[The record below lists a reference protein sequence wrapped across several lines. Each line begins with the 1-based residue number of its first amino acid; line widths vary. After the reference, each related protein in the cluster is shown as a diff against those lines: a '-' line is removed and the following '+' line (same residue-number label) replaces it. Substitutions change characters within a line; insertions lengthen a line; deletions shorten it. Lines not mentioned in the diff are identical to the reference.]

1 MEITKAIE
9 DKIAKKILLLI
20 TILSGAL
27 LVIIAGVMLYKGQ
40 LFFGI
45 ESIIDS
51 IFGSTWNFEE
61 HLYGLK
67 PYLIGSL
74 MVTGVAL
81 LFGGLP
87 SVLCAIYLSE
97 YTSGRLRK
105 ILKPF
110 VDLLAGIPS
119 VIYGL
124 WGLFYIVPFV
134 REHLASWLG
143 ASSSG
148 QSLLSAGF
156 VLGIMISPIIISVT
170 DEVLQ
175 SIPERFRDAS
185 LALGST
191 RWQAIK
197 TNLRNVALPGIIGAV
212 ILGFGRAIGETIAM
226 SMISGSVGNVPGSL
240 FEPFATLTTLIN
252 NKIGYSAADPES
264 VSALAMAGFILLIIV
279 LIANIAGRLIVER
292 TTKSVD
298 IKK

>member
-1 MEITKAIE
+1 MPVSKAQK
-9 DKIAKKILLLI
+9 DKIADKLLLAI
-20 TILSGAL
+20 AVFCGSLLIIIASVMIYKGRIFLTSESILDTILGT
-27 LVIIAGVMLYKGQ
+27 
-40 LFFGI
+40 
-45 ESIIDS
+45 
-51 IFGSTWNFEE
+51 TWDFQKQ
-61 HLYGLK
+61 LYGLR
-67 PYLIGSL
+67 PYLVGSL

-81 LFGGLP
+81 LFGAIP
-87 SVLCAIYLSE
+87 SVLCAVYLSE
-97 YTSGRLRK
+97 YTKRRLRR

-134 REHLASWLG
+134 REYFAPWLG

-175 SIPERFRDAS
+175 SIPDKYRDAS

-197 TNLRNVALPGIIGAV
+197 TNVKNVALPGIIGAV

-226 SMISGSVGNVPGSL
+226 SMISGSVGEVPGSI
-240 FEPFATLTTLIN
+240 FDPFATLTSLIN
-252 NKIGYSAADPES
+252 NTLGYSAADPKS
-264 VSALAMAGFILLIIV
+264 VSALAMAGFILLLIV
-279 LIANIAGRLIVER
+279 LAANTAGRIIVER
-292 TTKSVD
+292 TTKRVE
-298 IKK
+298 IQN

>member
-1 MEITKAIE
+1 MKITKATK
-9 DKIAKKILLLI
+9 DKIAGKILLAI

-40 LFFGI
+40 LFFSS
-45 ESIIDS
+45 ESIFKT

-61 HLYGLK
+61 NLYGLK
-67 PYLIGSL
+67 PYLTGSL

-81 LFGGLP
+81 SFGALP

-105 ILKPF
+105 VLKPF
-110 VDLLAGIPS
+110 VDLLAGVPS

-134 REHLASWLG
+134 REYLAPWLG
-143 ASSSG
+143 ASSPG
-148 QSLLSAGF
+148 QSLISAGF
-156 VLGIMISPIIISVT
+156 VLGIMITPIIISVT

-175 SIPERFRDAS
+175 SIPDRFRDAS

-191 RWQAIK
+191 RWQAVK
-197 TNLRNVALPGIIGAV
+197 TNVRNVALPGIIGAV

-226 SMISGSVGNVPGSL
+226 SMISGSVGEVPGSI
-240 FEPFATLTTLIN
+240 FDPFATLTSLIN
-252 NKIGYSAADPES
+252 NKIGYTAADPKS

-279 LIANIAGRLIVER
+279 LIANIAGRIIVEK
-292 TTKSVD
+292 TTKRID
-298 IKK
+298 IQK